1 MKLMTTCIV
10 LVLLTIVAML
20 CVKKIVECLLNIL
33 IFNKKENRYNVAKQ
47 RNGIVYN
54 KKTQK
59 LEADQSIILPFE

>member
-1 MKLMTTCIV
+1 MKLMTTCIA
-10 LVLLTIVAML
+10 LVLLTIEAMI

-33 IFNKKENRYNVAKQ
+33 IFSKKENRYNVAKQ

>member
-1 MKLMTTCIV
+1 MKLMTTCIA
-10 LVLLTIVAML
+10 LVLLTIVAVL

-33 IFNKKENRYNVAKQ
+33 IFSKKENRYNVAKQ

>member
-1 MKLMTTCIV
+1 MKLMTTCIA

-20 CVKKIVECLLNIL
+20 CVKKIVECLLNII
-33 IFNKKENRYNVAKQ
+33 IFSKKENRYNVAKQ

>member
-1 MKLMTTCIV
+1 MKLMTTCIA

-20 CVKKIVECLLNIL
+20 CIKKIVECLLNIL
-33 IFNKKENRYNVAKQ
+33 IFSKKENRYNVAKQ

>member
-1 MKLMTTCIV
+1 MTTCIA

-33 IFNKKENRYNVAKQ
+33 ISSKKENRYNVAKQ

>member
-1 MKLMTTCIV
+1 MKLMTTCIA

-33 IFNKKENRYNVAKQ
+33 IFSKKENRYNVAKQ

>member
-1 MKLMTTCIV
+1 MTTCIA

-33 IFNKKENRYNVAKQ
+33 IFSKKENRYNVAKQ

>member
-1 MKLMTTCIV
+1 MKLMTTCIA
-10 LVLLTIVAML
+10 LVLLTIVAMI
-20 CVKKIVECLLNIL
+20 CVKKIVEWLLNIL
-33 IFNKKENRYNVAKQ
+33 IFSKKENRYNVAKQ

>member
-1 MKLMTTCIV
+1 MKLMTTCIA

-33 IFNKKENRYNVAKQ
+33 IFSKKENRYNVAKQ

-54 KKTQK
+54 RKTQK

>member
-1 MKLMTTCIV
+1 MKLITTCIA

-33 IFNKKENRYNVAKQ
+33 IFRKKENRYNVAKQ

>member
-1 MKLMTTCIV
+1 MKLMTTCIA

-33 IFNKKENRYNVAKQ
+33 ISSKKENRYNVAKQ